1 MITIKLYGEG
11 VTCYMRNDLSCKIV
25 SVFPP
30 EIESVFFE
38 ILLPN
43 SKPITLGKI
52 YRPPNQ
58 SSFLEAL
65 NKNMNEID
73 RVSNEIY
80 TLGDFNLNLS
90 LNDSYIFPK

>member
-11 VTCYMRNDLSCKIV
+11 VTCYMRNDLSCKFV

-52 YRPPNQ
+52 YHPPNQ

-73 RVSNEIY
+73 RVGNEIY
-80 TLGDFNLNLS
+80 ILGDLTLIC
-90 LNDSYIFPK
+90 L